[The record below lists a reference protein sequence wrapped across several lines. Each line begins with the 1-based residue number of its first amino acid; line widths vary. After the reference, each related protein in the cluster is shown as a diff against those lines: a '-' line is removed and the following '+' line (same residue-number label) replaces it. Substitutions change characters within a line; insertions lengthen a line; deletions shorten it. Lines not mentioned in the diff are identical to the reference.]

1 MNDTVIETEPA
12 ETPKTKPSTPIETVT
27 MSDGRQVD
35 FAGKKKLIKD
45 STITA
50 EGVIVRLDF
59 RNGETRSFT
68 IPSDLLY
75 QFAAHGAEQKLGDAI
90 AGYKDEEID
99 DAVLDV
105 DSLIERLNKGEW
117 NMKREGGGMA
127 GTSVLLKALVE
138 YSGKSVEQIKTFLK
152 DKSMAEKQAL
162 RNSAKLKSIVE
173 RLETEKANKGAKVDT
188 DALLGSLG

>member
-1 MNDTVIETEPA
+1 MNDTVTETTPEI
-12 ETPKTKPSTPIETVT
+12 PKTKPSTPVETVT

-45 STITA
+45 SVITA
-50 EGVIVRLDF
+50 EGVVVRLDF

-68 IPSDLLY
+68 IPSDLLH

-99 DAVLDV
+99 DAILDV

-117 NMKREGGGMA
+117 NVKREGGGMA

-152 DKSMAEKQAL
+152 DKNMAEKQAL
-162 RNSAKLKSIVE
+162 RNSAKLKPIVE
-173 RLETEKANKGAKVDT
+173 RLEAEKANKGAKVDT